1 MSAGPSEI
9 SRMAV
14 STDLVASR
22 DRVAYWADVVCRQ
35 LIRAEVCSVDSDAQG
50 FQGILERTRMGG
62 MDVCRIR
69 ASGQRVVRTPAQAK
83 GGDEPVCVIALQVEG
98 SGCVSQN
105 GRLAVLKPG
114 DVTLFSN
121 SRPYELRFDGAFEQR
136 VFILPQ
142 SVVVGSIG
150 DMDTA
155 VALGLGGM
163 HPGSRL
169 LRAFGDALADASGLP
184 EGQAVQLR
192 AGMLETLSAVVASA
206 VGQSPKRIPA
216 LKRYHLARIHAFI
229 RDNLA
234 DPDLDVERIA
244 AAMKMAPQHVHRL
257 FEDEARTV
265 SATIWHLRLTACCRD
280 LALPALGHLG
290 VADIACRWGF
300 SDPAH
305 FSRRFRQAFGA
316 SPRDW
321 RMAALAAVEV
331 VQPLSRKGR
340 RSDNLSR

>member
-35 LIRAEVCSVDSDAQG
+35 LIRAEVCSVDSEAQD
-50 FQGILERTRMGG
+50 FQGALEQTRMGG

-83 GGDEPVCVIALQVEG
+83 SGDEPVCVIALQVEG

-105 GRLAVLKPG
+105 GRLAALKPG

-136 VFILPQ
+136 VFILPE
-142 SVVVGSIG
+142 SVAVGSIG
-150 DMDTA
+150 DMDSVA
-155 VALGLGGM
+155 ALGLGGM

-192 AGMLETLSAVVASA
+192 AGMLETLSAVVSSA
-206 VGQSPKRIPA
+206 IGQSPKVPA
-216 LKRYHLARIHAFI
+216 LKRYHLARIQTFI
-229 RDNLA
+229 CDNLA
-234 DPDLDVERIA
+234 DPDLDVESIA

-257 FEDEARTV
+257 FEGEARTV
-265 SATIWHLRLTACCRD
+265 SATIWHLRLTACRRD
-280 LALPALGHLG
+280 LVLPALGHLG

-321 RMAALAAVEV
+321 RRAALAAVDV
-331 VQPLSRKGR
+331 TQPLSRKGI
-340 RSDNLSR
+340 RSDNSSR